1 MTPLFAMFIGFAV
14 VWAGLFLYVLR
25 LHRIGR
31 TLEAELETLQQGRRT

>member
-1 MTPLFAMFIGFAV
+1 MSPLLAMFIGFAV

-31 TLEAELETLQQGRRT
+31 TLEADVGALQHARRG